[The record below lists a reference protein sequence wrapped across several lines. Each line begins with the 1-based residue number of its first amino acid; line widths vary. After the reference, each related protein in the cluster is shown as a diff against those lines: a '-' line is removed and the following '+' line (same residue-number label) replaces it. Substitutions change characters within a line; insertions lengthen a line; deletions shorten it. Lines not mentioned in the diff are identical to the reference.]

1 MQGPITPN
9 LWFDTQA
16 EEAAAFYLSVFPNS
30 RILTVTHYTEAGP
43 REAGMVL
50 TVEFE
55 LNGQRFVGIN
65 GGPNFTFDEAISF
78 EIDCETQEELDY
90 YWEALTD
97 GGEESQCG
105 WLKDRFGVSWQ
116 VVPTGMAELFADSDP
131 ERARRAME
139 AMLKMRKLD
148 LAALQAA
155 ADGTRLTDP
164 EHRRV
169 LGCQPAAGR
178 SKPRVGE
185 PQQRRV
191 RGRRSPQCV
200 GPDRPVDPDRLDAPV
215 ACCRTSAASSF
226 PWWPS
231 RKQQPLLPVEVP
243 EAGRPRA
250 LRRRSSWP
258 SGLKASAADDREL
271 PAQVGDRPT
280 VAGPPDV
287 DLGVLAR
294 CREQPA

>member
-116 VVPTGMAELFADSDP
+116 VVPTGMAELFADPDP

-155 ADGTRLTDP
+155 ADGTGVSSDARRLHGRGP
-164 EHRRV
+164 HAARGGGRPP
-169 LGCQPAAGR
+169 LAQALQPAGFVAPASEAVCFGT
-178 SKPRVGE
+178 PR
-185 PQQRRV
+185 
-191 RGRRSPQCV
+191 
-200 GPDRPVDPDRLDAPV
+200 
-215 ACCRTSAASSF
+215 
-226 PWWPS
+226 
-231 RKQQPLLPVEVP
+231 
-243 EAGRPRA
+243 
-250 LRRRSSWP
+250 
-258 SGLKASAADDREL
+258 
-271 PAQVGDRPT
+271 
-280 VAGPPDV
+280 
-287 DLGVLAR
+287 
-294 CREQPA
+294 